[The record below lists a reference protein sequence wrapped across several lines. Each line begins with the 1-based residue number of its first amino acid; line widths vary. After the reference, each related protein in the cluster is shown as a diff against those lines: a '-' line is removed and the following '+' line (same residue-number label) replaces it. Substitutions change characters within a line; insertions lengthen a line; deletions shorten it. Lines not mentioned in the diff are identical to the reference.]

1 MKDYARLTRAELIEL
16 IKQLKHETD
25 ANKVQQA
32 ERTHERRQAQA
43 ALRDSEARLRA
54 ILETA
59 VEGII
64 TIDERGIIESVNA
77 AAERIFGFPAAQ
89 LVGQNVSRLMPSPY
103 RDEHDGY
110 LANYLHTGEAKII
123 GIGREVAGQRKDG
136 TIFPMDLSVSEVRQ
150 ADRRLFTGFVRDITE
165 RKHLEKEISEI
176 SNREQQRI
184 GQDLHEGLCQQ
195 LRRSPRPK
203 RGA

>member
-16 IKQLKHETD
+16 IKELKHETD

-123 GIGREVAGQRKDG
+123 GIGREAAGQRKDG
-136 TIFPMDLSVSEVRQ
+136 TIFPMDLTVSEVRL
-150 ADRRLFTGFVRDITE
+150 ADRRLFTAFVRDITE